1 MTGTTPFDG
10 FDGLQR
16 IAEQLRETLSATNLS
31 NFSHLMED
39 IRKAPDVQMKL
50 PSTIINNA
58 VLRDMKSITALEQL
72 ASGCDATRSA
82 LQLHWDTLAQIA
94 TAVETPEIQ
103 KLKTGLLNYDYS
115 ALQTFSQSLN
125 AVRIEAPNLALLKN
139 ARVFSQIDLPKGI
152 PTVIKGLHSDTARRL
167 TTAEDIS
174 FDTTTKRFYVESAPE
189 NTATVSEM
197 NVVCSS
203 MELLAGIDETDLISF
218 LNVLDDEPYFASESK
233 VGRQI
238 IEIINDWDTFID
250 FDKPEFYHARTLKDG
265 VCPYTNAD
273 LLKAPHGVTGHGR
286 FNGVGQNH
294 YYFSDAS
301 KGAIMEVK
309 KHTSEKRIQIARLRP
324 ITHVRML
331 DLSEEIT
338 SRNTFLELCRCSIP
352 TDSHNTIHREYL
364 LPCYVAACCKR
375 ARIDGIKY
383 YGSKE
388 YKNYVTWAD
397 SHFSVIDSTIETIN

>member
-1 MTGTTPFDG
+1 MTSVFDD
-10 FDGLQR
+10 FDGLKH
-16 IAEQLRETLSATNLS
+16 ITEQLRETLAAVNTS
-31 NFSHLMED
+31 NFAHLMED
-39 IRKAPDVQMKL
+39 IRKASDAQMKI
-50 PSTIINNA
+50 PSAIIDNA
-58 VLRDMKSITALEQL
+58 VLRDMESITALGQL
-72 ASGCDATRSA
+72 TSGLDATRNV

-115 ALQTFSQSLN
+115 ALQAFSQSLN

-139 ARVFSQIDLPKGI
+139 ARVFSQVDLPKGI

-218 LNVLDDEPYFASESK
+218 LNILDDELPFASESK

-286 FNGVGQNH
+286 FNSVGQNH

-309 KHTSEKRIQIARLRP
+309 KHTSEKRVQIARLRP

-352 TDSHNTIHREYL
+352 TNSHNTIHREYL

-397 SHFSVIDSTIETIN
+397 SHFSVIDSKIEIIN